1 MADDPG
7 AYTFIDTDAALAEA
21 AQGWAAAPVLGL
33 DTEFVRTNT
42 FYHRLGLIQVS
53 DGRTSWLV
61 DPLAARD
68 LTPLAAVFR
77 SPGVKV
83 LHSASEDVEV
93 FHRALGVLPEPF
105 FDTQIAGAFAG
116 AGAFLSYQKL
126 VAAYLGVE
134 LAKEETRTDWM
145 ARPLSPGQLAYAAED
160 VAFLVPLYERLTGEL
175 EALGRLSW
183 VLEDSSALLDT
194 SRFAE
199 DDDSAYL
206 RIKGAGRLDRRQLA
220 ALQTLAAWR
229 EREARRRDLPR
240 NFVLKEKLLLDL
252 ATRRPKVARDLQRL
266 PSFDPRQGTRD
277 GATWLQLLEEAAE
290 RPEPELPPRLS
301 GKPFSPAARELEDRL
316 RERVRERAAELN
328 VPPEIL
334 ASRRI
339 LDALLRLTVG
349 KPDPRLPRELQG
361 WRREVIG
368 EDLLREARR
377 ELPPEPSSSPI

>member
-1 MADDPG
+1 MTGDPR
-7 AYTFIDTDAALAEA
+7 AFTFIDTDAGLAA
-21 AQGWAAAPVLGL
+21 AARGWAAAPVLGL

-68 LTPLAAVFR
+68 LAPLAAVFR

-93 FHRALGVLPEPF
+93 FYRALGVLPEPL
-105 FDTQIAGAFAG
+105 FDSQIAGAFAG

-160 VAFLVPLYERLTGEL
+160 VAYLVPLYERLTAEL
-175 EALGRLSW
+175 TALGRLSW
-183 VLEDSSALLDT
+183 VFEDSAALLDT
-194 SRFAE
+194 SRFQE
-199 DDDSAYL
+199 DDEAAYL
-206 RIKGAGRLDRRQLA
+206 RIKGAGRLDRRQLG
-220 ALQTLAAWR
+220 ALRTLAAWR
-229 EREARRRDLPR
+229 EKEARQRDLPR
-240 NFVLKEKLLLDL
+240 NFVLKEGLLLDL
-252 ATRRPKVARDLQRL
+252 ATRRPKLPKDLQRL
-266 PSFDPRQGTRD
+266 ASFDARQAARD
-277 GATWLQLLEEAAE
+277 GATWLELLEQAE
-290 RPEPELPPRLS
+290 GRPESELPPRLA
-301 GKPFSPAARELEDRL
+301 GKPVSPAAREVENRL
-316 RERVRERAAELN
+316 RDKVRERAAELN

-334 ASRRI
+334 APRRT

-349 KPDPRLPRELQG
+349 KPDPRLPRELEG
-361 WRREVIG
+361 WRREAIG
-368 EDLLREARR
+368 EDLLREALAAVRT
-377 ELPPEPSSSPI
+377 ES